1 MRGIFFEDR
10 TGRVARSPYR
20 TDVALFV
27 GHVDRRRRC
36 HERGG
41 APDDRTI
48 LYPVLPRGGA
58 HRDRHEGLP
67 WLRRWLH
74 AEGWVRADRPVNE
87 AAELDELL
95 DLPVPIDRFETFSQ
109 LFAWDHRP
117 VGEGA
122 RERVADTYLGAAVR
136 AFFAQGGRLCYVARV
151 GDVWPVPTTPAQSRA
166 LARERVARVEALI
179 PGALHNVGASPV
191 ERATWRGV
199 WALYG
204 LPDVSLVCVPEL
216 PDVMRTHFDEEVAL
230 PPSPAR
236 PVAFLECS
244 EGATSPPE
252 SWLRHLHAPACDA
265 DGYLDWARALSYLTF
280 ELASPRAASALR
292 EVQLIA
298 AVPRPHPRLALT
310 DLRKYLDEL
319 VGWNRLPAGLSVP
332 VESGGL
338 SSAFLQLVYPWL
350 RTESS
355 RRLPGGIEP
364 PDAALAG
371 AIARVALDR
380 GCYWSA
386 AGQPMRGVLGY
397 DPELTSRDI
406 GNPEDLD
413 ALGGRVSLV
422 GPRPTGAEVLSDV
435 TTSLEPTFRLAHA
448 NRALSAI
455 VRVLRTLGEE
465 QTFAPSNE
473 ATWSMLRSRVRDVLR
488 EFWVEGALR
497 GASEAEAFSVRCD
510 RSTMSQDDL
519 DAGRLIVVV
528 EIALAVSIQRIQV
541 VLTRTG
547 DTVKLER
554 AA

>member
-1 MRGIFFEDR
+1 MRGVFFEDR

-48 LYPVLPRGGA
+48 VYPVLPRGGA
-58 HRDRHEGLP
+58 RHERHEGLP

-74 AEGWVRADRPVNE
+74 AEGWARADRPVNE
-87 AAELDELL
+87 AADLDELL
-95 DLPVPIDRFETFSQ
+95 DVPVPIDRFETFDQ

-136 AFFAQGGRLCYVARV
+136 AFFAQGGRLCYVLRV
-151 GDVWPVPTTPAQSRA
+151 GEPWAVPTTPAESQA
-166 LARERVARVEALI
+166 VVRERAARLQALV
-179 PGALHNVGASPV
+179 PGALGGVGASPV

-199 WALYG
+199 FSLYG

-216 PDVMRTHFDEEVAL
+216 PDVVRTHFDEEAPL
-230 PPSPAR
+230 PPPPA
-236 PVAFLECS
+236 PSVAFLECS
-244 EGATSPPE
+244 EGELVPAE
-252 SWLRHLHAPACDA
+252 SSVRHLHAPACDA
-265 DGYLDWARALSYLTF
+265 DGYLDWARALSCFTA
-280 ELASPRAASALR
+280 ELAAPRAASSLR
-292 EVQLIA
+292 EVQLLA
-298 AVPRPHPRLALT
+298 AVPRPHARLAVT

-319 VGWNRLPAGLSVP
+319 VGWNRRPAGLSVP
-332 VESGGL
+332 VDAGGL

-371 AIARVALDR
+371 VIARTALDR
-380 GCYWSA
+380 GCYWSV
-386 AGQPMRGVLGY
+386 AGQPMRGVLGH
-397 DPELTSRDI
+397 DPELSARDV
-406 GNPEDLD
+406 GNPEDLGS
-413 ALGGRVSLV
+413 LGGRVSLV
-422 GPRPTGAEVLSDV
+422 GPRPGGTEVLSDV
-435 TTSLEPTFRLAHA
+435 TTSLDSTFRLAHA

-497 GASEAEAFSVRCD
+497 GATEAEAFSVRCD
-510 RSTMSQDDL
+510 RSTMTQDDL
-519 DAGRLIVVV
+519 DAGRLVVVV
-528 EIALAVSIQRIQV
+528 EMTLSVSIQRIHV

-547 DTVKLER
+547 DTVQLER